1 MGGQKQLETIK
12 KEIKKIK
19 AQVKQ
24 CSVQEKL
31 LYNSLFS
38 FRVSLSKENTRH
50 HLFDSLEGEAG
61 GEGGQVGS
69 SSKRGESGL
78 PISGPVK
85 EFTEED
91 LNVEES

>member
-1 MGGQKQLETIK
+1 METIK

-19 AQVKQ
+19 EQVKQ
-24 CSVQEKL
+24 SSVHERL

-50 HLFDSLEGEAG
+50 HLFDSLEGEG
-61 GEGGQVGS
+61 GDGQVGS
-69 SSKRGESGL
+69 ADKQGENNGF
-78 PISGPVK
+78 PISAPVK

-91 LNVEES
+91 LNIEESDAG

>member
-12 KEIKKIK
+12 KDIKKIK

-24 CSVQEKL
+24 CTVQEKL

-50 HLFDSLEGEAG
+50 HLFDSLEAEAG
-61 GEGGQVGS
+61 GDGGQVGS
-69 SSKRGESGL
+69 GSKPGVPTGA
-78 PISGPVK
+78 PVK